1 MVSLCPQVIMHRVST
16 PKQKSA
22 SGPEEEQ
29 ASLRRGIELYAPGS
43 TLAEMAGVPQPGG
56 GRGVQEAGV
65 ISPVPAQK
73 PIGSGTWFDDEDR
86 E

>member
-43 TLAEMAGVPQPGG
+43 TPAEMAGVPQPGG
-56 GRGVQEAGV
+56 GCGVQEAGV

-73 PIGSGTWFDDEDR
+73 PIRSGNRLADEDR
-86 E
+86 D